1 MNKAVKIIVLVA
13 AAAFLLY
20 NYYSRFKNKP
30 VRSFPLNKDILV
42 SSENYKTIPEIAL
55 IFDDL
60 GESVRVLR
68 SIYSLKVPLSV
79 AVIPGLKFSRN
90 VAYIS
95 KRCGYSVLVHL
106 PLEPRDSKKY
116 KTKKYQ
122 FISSSLSGRDINK
135 LLRYYLD
142 YLRIVVGVNT
152 HMGSKATEDAKL
164 MRVVL
169 EAVKERGLIFIDSR
183 TSLNSVAF
191 DLARKMGIKSF
202 YNEGFID
209 SSSDKNDI
217 KNKISELVEKARKK
231 GKIIVIAHPRKETL
245 DVLKEEMP
253 GLKKEVSF
261 ITVEEY
267 FGL

>member
-1 MNKAVKIIVLVA
+1 MNKAIRIIILIV
-13 AAAFLLY
+13 AAAFLIY
-20 NYYSRFKNKP
+20 NYYGRLKNKP
-30 VRSFPLNKDILV
+30 SRSFSLDKDTTLNFKEPEV
-42 SSENYKTIPEIAL
+42 TPEIAL

-60 GESVRVLR
+60 GESVRTLR
-68 SIYSLKVPLSV
+68 GVYSLKVPLSV

-90 VAYIS
+90 VAYIA

-106 PLEPRDSKKY
+106 PLEPKDIEAHR
-116 KTKKYQ
+116 TKKYQ
-122 FISSSLSGRDINK
+122 FIGSSLSGRDINK

-142 YLRIVVGVNT
+142 YLRIAIGVNT

-169 EAVKERGLIFIDSR
+169 KAVKKRGLVFIDSR

-191 DLARKMGIKSF
+191 DLAHKMGIKSS

-209 SSSDKNDI
+209 SSSNKKDI
-217 KNKISELVEKARKK
+217 INKINELVEKARKK

-245 DVLKEEMP
+245 DVLKEEIP
-253 GLKKEVSF
+253 KLKKEVSF
-261 ITVEEY
+261 ITIEEY

>member
-1 MNKAVKIIVLVA
+1 MNRTIKIIVLVA

-20 NYYSRFKNKP
+20 NYYSRFKN
-30 VRSFPLNKDILV
+30 RAARTFSLNKDTLV
-42 SSENYKTIPEIAL
+42 SSENYKTTPEVAL

-60 GESVRVLR
+60 GESVRILR

-90 VAYIS
+90 VAYIAR
-95 KRCGYSVLVHL
+95 RCGYSVLVHL
-106 PLEPRDSKKY
+106 PLEPKDIEAHR
-116 KTKKYQ
+116 TKKYQ
-122 FISSSLSGRDINK
+122 FIGSSLSGRDINK

-142 YLRIVVGVNT
+142 YLRIAIGVNT

-169 EAVKERGLIFIDSR
+169 KAVKKRGLVFIDSR

-191 DLARKMGIKSF
+191 DLAHKMGIKSS

-209 SSSDKNDI
+209 SSSNKKDI
-217 KNKISELVEKARKK
+217 INKINELVEKARKK

-245 DVLKEEMP
+245 DVLKEEIP
-253 GLKKEVSF
+253 KLKKEVSF
-261 ITVEEY
+261 ITIEEY